1 MIRGLDIIRKPVNF
15 PLRPGEKVMRY
26 YTASYDTGS
35 SLASSWRLGNL
46 YLTNKR
52 LLFVQGRKILF
63 QVLLSQIKTIN
74 IVKRGWIL
82 GKKVK
87 QLNIVSE
94 GRRVPYIAIKD
105 PENWKKEIEESISMD
120 RGQKSEIRSQKSEI
134 RDQKSVFGSLSSVDS
149 PTDQVILKEKGGYLT
164 SGQSRWCLGTLLLTT
179 KKLTFF
185 TSKSRFVWETPLSS
199 IKELRIEKRV
209 YGVSQSDTICI
220 VYESSGELAKAWIIS
235 LDLETWRKELY
246 KRILLKVDREI
257 LDKIVTELDSDSK
270 EILMCLYENRHA
282 RIDTLA
288 KLIEAPNH
296 MDILLKIREIINPT
310 AEKIIGYPILSFE
323 SSKINKE
330 TGEKVLFSWWLTGQ
344 PHQEK
349 EEPLLDIFDENAE
362 LIVYLELLGIKE
374 DKLLLRVENNKLIIE
389 ADKDYHKE
397 IPLPAVVN
405 VKSFTSRYKN
415 NILEVRLQKTE
426 KSDL

>member
-1 MIRGLDIIRKPVNF
+1 MRRDLDTIRKPVSL
-15 PLRPGEKVMRY
+15 PLLPGEEVIKY
-26 YTASYDTGS
+26 YTASNDIGS
-35 SLASSWRLGNL
+35 SIASSWRLGNL

-105 PENWKKEIEESISMD
+105 PENWKKAIEESISMI
-120 RGQKSEIRSQKSEI
+120 RGQKSEVRSQT
-134 RDQKSVFGSLSSVDS
+134 SVFCSLSSVDS
-149 PTDQVILKEKGGYLT
+149 QIDEVILKEKGGYLT
-164 SGQSRWCLGTLLLTT
+164 SGQSRWWLGTLLLTP

-185 TSKSRFVWETPLSS
+185 TSKSGFVWETPLSS
-199 IKELRIEKRV
+199 IKDLKTEKRV
-209 YGVSQSDTICI
+209 YGVSQSDTIGV
-220 VYESSGELAKAWIIS
+220 VYESFGKLSKAWIIA
-235 LDLETWRKELY
+235 LNLETWRKELY
-246 KRILLKVDREI
+246 QRLLLKIDRET
-257 LDKIVTELDSDSK
+257 LDKMVTELDADSK
-270 EILMCLYENRHA
+270 AILWFLYEHRHA

-288 KLIEAPNH
+288 KLIEAPTH

-323 SSKINKE
+323 SSKIDRE
-330 TGEKVLFSWWLTGQ
+330 TGEKVLFSWWLASQT
-344 PHQEK
+344 HQER
-349 EEPLLDIFDENAE
+349 EEPLLDIFDEDAE

-374 DKLLLRVENNKLIIE
+374 DKLRLSVANNKLIID

-397 IPLPAVVN
+397 ISLPAVVN
-405 VKSFTSRYKN
+405 TNSFTKRYKN
-415 NILEVRLQKTE
+415 NILEVRLKKADYQTV
-426 KSDL
+426 

>member
-1 MIRGLDIIRKPVNF
+1 MIRGLDTIRKPVSL
-15 PLRPGEKVMRY
+15 PLLPGEEVMRY
-26 YTASYDTGS
+26 YTASHDTGS
-35 SLASSWRLGNL
+35 LLASSWKLGNL
-46 YLTNKR
+46 YLTNQR

-82 GKKVK
+82 GKKIK

-105 PENWKKEIEESISMD
+105 PENWKKAIEERTSDSQSISSD
-120 RGQKSEIRSQKSEI
+120 PQSTAPNLQPDEG
-134 RDQKSVFGSLSSVDS
+134 
-149 PTDQVILKEKGGYLT
+149 ILKEKGGYLT
-164 SGQSRWCLGTLLLTT
+164 PGQTRWSLGTLLLTT

-185 TSKSRFVWETPLSS
+185 TYKSRFVWETPLSS

-220 VYESSGELAKAWIIS
+220 VYESFGELVKAWIIS
-235 LDLETWRKELY
+235 LNLETWRKELY
-246 KRILLKVDREI
+246 KRILLKVDRET
-257 LDKIVTELDSDSK
+257 LDKIVTELDADSK

-282 RIDTLA
+282 RIDILA
-288 KLIEAPNH
+288 KLLESPTH
-296 MDILLKIREIINPT
+296 MDILLKIREIINPI

-323 SSKINKE
+323 SSKVDWE
-330 TGEKVLFSWWLTGQ
+330 TGEKVLFSWWLAGQ

-349 EEPLLDIFDENAE
+349 EEPLLDIFDEDAD

-374 DKLLLRVENNKLIIE
+374 DKLRLSVANNKLIIDV
-389 ADKDYHKE
+389 DKNYHKE

-405 VKSFTSRYKN
+405 AKSFTSRYKN
-415 NILEVRLQKTE
+415 NILEVRLK
-426 KSDL
+426 KAD